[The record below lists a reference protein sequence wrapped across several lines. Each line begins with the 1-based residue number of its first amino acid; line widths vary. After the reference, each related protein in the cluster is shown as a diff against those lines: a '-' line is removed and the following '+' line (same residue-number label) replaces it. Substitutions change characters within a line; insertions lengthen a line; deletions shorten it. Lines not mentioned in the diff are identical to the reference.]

1 MIWTAH
7 AVRIR
12 HVRNDTT
19 KITIFVIKI
28 KAGMLEIQLKD
39 DKNPII
45 LVEEQTVFR
54 AEGMTLY

>member
-1 MIWTAH
+1 
-7 AVRIR
+7 
-12 HVRNDTT
+12 
-19 KITIFVIKI
+19 
-28 KAGMLEIQLKD
+28 MLEIQLKD